1 MSPEYWAQSQSRL
14 EEKRRICRQ
23 TASLE
28 MFARLLES
36 QCFQLPWLIQELCR
50 SSNLYKWWLRVRVA
64 KRTSLARTKHWAR
77 SMRTAK
83 QELIL
88 TRAIPG
94 SFCLLSCHSLVPNGM
109 VLQDALTSKLE
120 TLKVVLLHMQDY
132 ILYCDTCLLLWDP
145 SKNVSV
151 PQQDVWVRD
160 TATKEA
166 FKLKSG
172 HTVFFP
178 IVA

>member
-1 MSPEYWAQSQSRL
+1 MNLNDRCPFSLGQDQLGVSFVSRVLGTKPEST
-14 EEKRRICRQ
+14 RRK
-23 TASLE
+23 TKNMPTDSFLKLLE

-50 SSNLYKWWLRVRVA
+50 RLRVRVA

-83 QELIL
+83 QEFIL

-94 SFCLLSCHSLVPNGM
+94 SFCLLPCHSLVPNRM

-132 ILYCDTCLLLWDP
+132 IL
-145 SKNVSV
+145 
-151 PQQDVWVRD
+151 
-160 TATKEA
+160 
-166 FKLKSG
+166 
-172 HTVFFP
+172 
-178 IVA
+178 